1 MFNFW
6 AKIEGDIDELGAGG
20 FFIGTGGFSIVEVL
34 KLCKIFENLIIPY
47 SIVNYYI
54 GFLFETRLSPQNL
67 FAIKPALFNFMKF
80 GLTLLEFL

>member
-6 AKIEGDIDELGAGG
+6 AKIDVDIDELGAGA
-20 FFIGTGGFSIVEVL
+20 FFSGIGGFNIVELL

-54 GFLFETRLSPQNL
+54 RFLFKTRVS
-67 FAIKPALFNFMKF
+67 
-80 GLTLLEFL
+80 T